1 MRDTGKRAREI
12 ETHRGARGRCRDTD
26 ERKVEIGRHSEREK
40 ERLRDT
46 VERETESIWA
56 VAPLM
61 EVGCPIII
69 WPQLY
74 VHTHAHT
81 HVHPHIHT
89 HAPDYVHP
97 HIHTRVRLCKH
108 RKDESKEP
116 IVEVRTEEANP
127 PTQDGGAPT
136 EPSETTPLTEAE

>member
-46 VERETESIWA
+46 VERKTESIWA

-61 EVGCPIII
+61 EVG
-69 WPQLY
+69 WPSSSGRNCMFTLMLTLMFTLIFTLMLRIMFTLIFTL
-74 VHTHAHT
+74 VFG
-81 HVHPHIHT
+81 
-89 HAPDYVHP
+89 
-97 HIHTRVRLCKH
+97 
-108 RKDESKEP
+108 S
-116 IVEVRTEEANP
+116 ANTGKMNP
-127 PTQDGGAPT
+127 R
-136 EPSETTPLTEAE
+136 SPLWR